1 MDEISDKLSA
11 LLNDPAGM
19 EKIKGMA
26 QSLFGGEEEKSS
38 SPLPDMARLLPI
50 INKFS
55 ASSEDSRVRLIMSL
69 RPYLSA
75 ERQKKA
81 DKAVKILKA
90 AALVPLIS
98 ESGLFDF

>member
-1 MDEISDKLSA
+1 MDELSDKLSA

-19 EKIKGMA
+19 EKIKNMA
-26 QSLFGGEEEKSS
+26 QSLLGGGEETPSAP
-38 SPLPDMARLLPI
+38 SPDIAKLLPL

-55 ASSEDSRVRLIMSL
+55 SNEDSRVRLILAL

-75 ERQKKA
+75 ERRQKA

-98 ESGLFDF
+98 DSGLIDF